1 MKCFSAESADLDSAH
16 VSKGTC
22 VIRPCFTNLWLKLK
36 SSDGEK
42 ERGGCIVFFCFACSN
57 VYTPSQKL
65 KTIQGYEPNEVLTNF

>member
-42 ERGGCIVFFCFACSN
+42 ERGGCIVFFVLLFRT
-57 VYTPSQKL
+57 YTHRHKS
-65 KTIQGYEPNEVLTNF
+65 